1 MKTKLACAIAAA
13 ALALTACGSSSNDEP
28 ELNDLQRDLLDT
40 AIEDTPS
47 LQGKSDAEILDVFE
61 SVCTSFKSPRGDG
74 GMIALRNLLDQG
86 FPAGEAGGML
96 VYSAAVSCQDEMA
109 TARMGS

>member
-1 MKTKLACAIAAA
+1 MKKKLACTIAAVA
-13 ALALTACGSSSNDEP
+13 FVLSACGSSSNEP
-28 ELNDLQRDLLDT
+28 ELDDLQRDLLDT

-47 LQGKSDAEILDVFE
+47 LQGKSDAEVLDIFE
-61 SVCTSFKSPRGDG
+61 SVCSTFESSKADG
-74 GMIALRNLLDQG
+74 GMIALRDLLDQG